1 MNLKVLGLSER
12 IQLVESLARFG
23 EPLTKVDFDFLA
35 GNGLQDAEHRAANCL
50 GWIWR
55 HWLIGTPKDVLSRR
69 VEPFVERGLE
79 WRKRSQSYDY
89 LPRHDLFLLHCAIF
103 ASSDS
108 FLRAVAEQIADASG
122 DKGAKPMDYGYGELY
137 EAAWCGMMKYWIL
150 GDEEKAIEQSNFVW
164 GAYRDKQVSAAP
176 KPLVAP
182 WLRRDWTAFV
192 KAQQKD
198 FEKLWNRA
206 RRDGATVKRED
217 SNQTIVTTDGYQIR
231 HQWCWAHCGMAVLA
245 HRQGAAVAT
254 DPFWFP
260 ATALTDTSDQ
270 NARKQKVDN
279 AQQLL
284 L

>member
-1 MNLKVLGLSER
+1 MNLKVLGLPER
-12 IQLVESLARFG
+12 IQIVESLVRFD
-23 EPLTKVDFDFLA
+23 EPLTKSDLDFLA

-55 HWLIGTPKDVLSRR
+55 QWLIGAPRNVLLRR
-69 VEPFVERGLE
+69 IEPFVERGLE
-79 WRKRSQSYDY
+79 WRKRSRSYDY

-108 FLRAVAEQIADASG
+108 LLKNVAEQVADAHG
-122 DKGAKPMDYGYGELY
+122 DKGIKPMDYGSGELY
-137 EAAWCGMMKYWIL
+137 TAAWCGMLKYWIL
-150 GDEEKAIEQSNFVW
+150 GDDEKAVEQSNFIW
-164 GAYRDKQVSAAP
+164 GAYRDKQVLAAA
-176 KPLVAP
+176 KPLVIP
-182 WLRRDWTAFV
+182 WLRRDWTPFV

-206 RRDGATVKRED
+206 RRDGWTVRRED
-217 SNQTIVTTDGYQIR
+217 SNQTIVTTDRYQIR

-245 HRQGAAVAT
+245 HQRGVEVAT

-260 ATALTDTSDQ
+260 ATALADTPDQ
-270 NARKQKVDN
+270 SARKQKVDD